1 MQYRGFASL
10 HSRVL
15 LAQQCDIERL
25 EREEITAVRLM
36 CKARDDLWTSDP
48 GSDAQAPFSRTRKE
62 ILGDLKQQLTEYGE
76 CIEIA
81 SS

>member
-1 MQYRGFASL
+1 M
-10 HSRVL
+10 L

-25 EREEITAVRLM
+25 ERELDKVDSRDAETEITAVRLM